1 MAPAP
6 AINKRSGKEPMKTIL
21 TCAVTGNLTRPEQ
34 NPHLPI
40 TPEEIAQS
48 SLDAAA
54 AGAAI
59 VHIHVRHPDGRPSME
74 LQHYREAVRL
84 IRAKNDALILNLTT
98 GPGGRYQ
105 PSDDDPAVAGPR
117 TNFLPPL
124 RRVEHIAD
132 LRPDIATLDL
142 NTMTFGVETVINT
155 PRNVRIMAEA
165 IYDSGAKPEI
175 ELFDSGDIELMRDML
190 ADRSLRTPA
199 MASLVLGVKYG
210 FPANTETML
219 FARNRLPPAVAWTG
233 FGVGRAAFPMLAQAY
248 VLGGNVRIGMEDTVY
263 VDRGRL
269 TASNAELVEK
279 AHWLITKLGGE
290 IATSGEARD
299 MLALSR

>member
-1 MAPAP
+1 MDAAR
-6 AINKRSGKEPMKTIL
+6 AINKRNEEEPMKTIL
-21 TCAVTGNLTRPEQ
+21 SCAVTGNLTRPDQ
-34 NPHLPI
+34 NPNLPI
-40 TPEEIAQS
+40 TPEQIGQAC
-48 SLDAAA
+48 LDAAA

-74 LQHYREAVRL
+74 LIHYREVVRL

-105 PSDDDPAVAGPR
+105 PSDDNPAVAGPR

-142 NTMTFGVETVINT
+142 NTMTFGAETVINT
-155 PRNVRIMAEA
+155 PRNVRVMAKA

-190 ADRSLRTPA
+190 SDGSLRTPA

-219 FARNRLPPAVAWTG
+219 FARNRLPPDVAWTG
-233 FGVGRAAFPMLAQAY
+233 FGIGRAAFPMLAQAY
-248 VLGGNVRIGMEDTVY
+248 VLGGHVRVGMEDTVY

-269 TASNAELVEK
+269 TSSNAELVEK
-279 AHWLITKLGGE
+279 AYWLITKLGGE
-290 IATSGEARD
+290 IATSEEARD
-299 MLALSR
+299 MLELRR

>member
-1 MAPAP
+1 
-6 AINKRSGKEPMKTIL
+6 MKTTL
-21 TCAVTGNLTRPEQ
+21 TCAVTGNLTRPDQ
-34 NPHLPI
+34 NANLPI
-40 TPEEIAQS
+40 TPEQIAQA
-48 SLDAAA
+48 SLEAAA

-74 LQHYREAVRL
+74 LTHYCDAVRL

-98 GPGGRYQ
+98 GPGGRYH
-105 PSDDDPAVAGPR
+105 PSDHDPAVAGPR

-132 LRPDIATLDL
+132 LRPDVATLDL
-142 NTMTFGVETVINT
+142 NTMTFGAETVINT

-165 IYDSGAKPEI
+165 IYDSGVKPEV

-190 ADRSLRTPA
+190 SDGSLRTPA

-219 FARNRLPPAVAWTG
+219 FARNRLPPEVAWTA
-233 FGVGRAAFPMLAQAY
+233 FGIGRAAFPMLGQAY
-248 VLGGNVRIGMEDTVY
+248 ILGGNVRVGMEDTVY
-263 VDRGRL
+263 VERGRL
-269 TASNAELVEK
+269 TSSNAELVKK
-279 AHWLITKLGGE
+279 ASWLITKLGGE
-290 IATSGEARD
+290 IATSEEARD
-299 MLALSR
+299 MLELRG

>member
-1 MAPAP
+1 
-6 AINKRSGKEPMKTIL
+6 MKTIL
-21 TCAVTGNLTRPEQ
+21 TCAVTGNLTLPDQ
-34 NPHLPI
+34 NPNLPI
-40 TPEEIAQS
+40 TPDEIAQAC
-48 SLDAAA
+48 LVAAA

-74 LQHYREAVRL
+74 LAHYREAVRL
-84 IRAKNDALILNLTT
+84 IRARNDALILNLTT
-98 GPGGRYQ
+98 GPGGRYH
-105 PSDDDPAVAGPR
+105 PSDDNPAVAGPR

-142 NTMTFGVETVINT
+142 NTMTFGNETVINT

-165 IYDSGAKPEI
+165 IYDSGVKPEI

-190 ADRSLRTPA
+190 SDCSLRTPA

-219 FARNRLPPAVAWTG
+219 FARNRLPANVSWTG
-233 FGVGRAAFPMLAQAY
+233 FGIGRAAFPMLAQAY
-248 VLGGNVRIGMEDTVY
+248 ILGGHVRVGMEDTVY

-269 TASNAELVEK
+269 TSSNAELVEK
-279 AHWLITKLGGE
+279 AYWLITKLGGE
-290 IATSGEARD
+290 IATSEEARD
-299 MLALSR
+299 LLELRR

>member
-1 MAPAP
+1 
-6 AINKRSGKEPMKTIL
+6 MKTIL
-21 TCAVTGNLTRPEQ
+21 TCAVTGNLTRPDQ
-34 NPHLPI
+34 NPNLPI
-40 TPEEIAQS
+40 TPESIAQS
-48 SLDAAA
+48 CLEVAA

-59 VHIHVRHPDGRPSME
+59 VHVHVRHPDGRPSME
-74 LQHYREAVRL
+74 LTHYREVVGL
-84 IRAKNDALILNLTT
+84 IRAKNDGLILNLTT

-105 PSDDDPAVAGPR
+105 PSDDDPAIAGPR
-117 TNFLPPL
+117 TNLLPPL

-142 NTMTFGVETVINT
+142 NTMTFGAETVINT
-155 PRNVRIMAEA
+155 PRNVQIMAQV

-175 ELFDSGDIELMRDML
+175 ELFDSGDIELMRDMF
-190 ADRSLRTPA
+190 ADGSLKRPA

-219 FARNRLPPAVAWTG
+219 FARNRLPPEVVWTG

-263 VDRGRL
+263 VERGRL
-269 TASNAELVEK
+269 TSGNAELVER
-279 AHWLITKLGGE
+279 AAWLIAKLGGE
-290 IATSGEARD
+290 IASPEEARG
-299 MLALSR
+299 MLALRQ

>member
-1 MAPAP
+1 MDAAR
-6 AINKRSGKEPMKTIL
+6 AINKPNEEPMKTIL
-21 TCAVTGNLTRPEQ
+21 TCAVTGNLTRPDQ
-34 NPHLPI
+34 NPNLPI
-40 TPEEIAQS
+40 TPEQIAQAC
-48 SLDAAA
+48 LDAGA

-74 LQHYREAVRL
+74 LAHYREVVRL

-98 GPGGRYQ
+98 GPGGRYH
-105 PSDDDPAVAGPR
+105 PSDDNPAVAGPR

-142 NTMTFGVETVINT
+142 NTMTFGAETVINT

-165 IYDSGAKPEI
+165 LYDSGAKPEI
-175 ELFDSGDIELMRDML
+175 ELFDTGDIELMRDMFS
-190 ADRSLRTPA
+190 DGSLRAPA

-219 FARNRLPPAVAWTG
+219 FARNRLPPDVAWTG

-248 VLGGNVRIGMEDTVY
+248 VLGGHVRVGMEDTVY

-269 TASNAELVEK
+269 TSGNAELVQK
-279 AHWLITKLGGE
+279 ACWLIAKLGGE
-290 IATSGEARD
+290 LATSEEARS
-299 MLALSR
+299 MLALR